1 MAWNT
6 TKAVG
11 LYAVIIWLLYKG
23 QPQGSGGRYAP
34 EWVPTFK
41 FGTGG
46 LGKTPEQ
53 PIDISG
59 GGGGGGY

>member
-23 QPQGSGGRYAP
+23 QPEGSGGRYNP
-34 EWVPTFK
+34 EWVPQFK

-46 LGKTPEQ
+46 KGMTAGS

-59 GGGGGGY
+59 GGTGMY

>member
-23 QPQGSGGRYAP
+23 QPETRLSGKGLFVATEAAR
-34 EWVPTFK
+34 
-41 FGTGG
+41 GG
-46 LGKTPEQ
+46 VQAYGEEALGMYRATR
-53 PIDISG
+53 G
-59 GGGGGGY
+59 N